1 MLDFKKKVCYNQN
14 IMNKTAKIIIGS
26 VIGIVAVVLL
36 AIVIASFAHPDA
48 GLCRGQ
54 GEDPNRAGYCP
65 ISTAA
70 YDQLIVITGN
80 TQNTPEPDLDLMED
94 ESAATV
100 LSDVFYNSEQGAKP
114 KISVVSASGDNHT
127 IEFDKKSKYVTTST
141 IEASES
147 NLKKLAK
154 ELNKAIKEP
163 ASSYGA
169 NYTGAITEAKNL
181 IDPHSAHPAIIII
194 GSGLSDSG
202 VLDFAHDDVI
212 ENYYDNS
219 SSVVN
224 TLEKNPSVVKNSLKG
239 TSVIWYNLGNTVAP
253 QPSMNEEKATLQ
265 NIYNSLFSYVGADK
279 PEYLY
284 KEQSSKDKSVDSP
297 YTVQPTFASQLSVGD
312 TISFNEYVGA
322 FQPDKAILINSDSAK
337 QKLASFVRKLNRG
350 DKNLKLTGYI
360 AICVDGA
367 TLGKERA
374 ETIKSLLVS
383 MGVDEKRISTY
394 GEPGQPPAN
403 GSNESYSCSRELP
416 DEEKRTVMIE
426 VVE

>member
-1 MLDFKKKVCYNQN
+1 M
-14 IMNKTAKIIIGS
+14 
-26 VIGIVAVVLL
+26 
-36 AIVIASFAHPDA
+36 
-48 GLCRGQ
+48 
-54 GEDPNRAGYCP
+54 
-65 ISTAA
+65 
-70 YDQLIVITGN
+70 
-80 TQNTPEPDLDLMED
+80 
-94 ESAATV
+94 
-100 LSDVFYNSEQGAKP
+100 LSDVFYNSNQGAKP
-114 KISVVSASGDNHT
+114 KISIVSASGDNHA
-127 IEFDKKSKYVTTST
+127 IEFDEKSKYVTTST

-163 ASSYGA
+163 ASSHGA

-181 IDPHSAHPAIIII
+181 IDPSSEHPAIIII

-212 ENYYDNS
+212 ENYDEDP

-224 TLEKNPSVVKNSLKG
+224 TLERNPSVVKNSLKG
-239 TSVIWYNLGNTVAP
+239 ASVIWYNLGNTVAP
-253 QPSMNEEKATLQ
+253 QPSMNEEKTTLQ
-265 NIYNSLFSYVGADK
+265 NIYSSLFSYVGVDE

-284 KEQSSKDKSVDSP
+284 KEQSSKDKSVDSQ
-297 YTVQPTFASQLSVGD
+297 YTVQPTFPGQLSVGD

-322 FQPDKAILINSDSAK
+322 FRPDEAVLINSESAK
-337 QKLASFVRKLNRG
+337 QKLASFVKKLNRG
-350 DKNLKLTGYI
+350 DKKLKLTGYI

-374 ETIKSLLVS
+374 DTIKNLLVS

-394 GEPGQPPAN
+394 GEPGQPPAD
-403 GSNESYSCSRELP
+403 GSNESYSCARNLP
-416 DEEKRTVMIE
+416 GEEMRTVMIE

>member
-1 MLDFKKKVCYNQN
+1 
-14 IMNKTAKIIIGS
+14 MNKTKNVIIAS
-26 VIGIVAVVLL
+26 VIGIIAIVLL
-36 AIVIASFAHPDA
+36 AIVISSFARPDA

-54 GEDPNRAGYCP
+54 GEDPNHAGYCP
-65 ISTAA
+65 ISEES
-70 YDQLIVITGN
+70 YDQLIIISGN
-80 TQNTPEPDLDLMED
+80 TQNTPEPDLDFTED
-94 ESAATV
+94 ESAAEI
-100 LSDVFYNSEQGAKP
+100 LSDVFYSSAQGTKP
-114 KISVVSASGDNHT
+114 NISIISVSGDNHT
-127 IEFDKKSKYVTTST
+127 IEFDKKSKYITTGT

-163 ASSYGA
+163 ASSHGA
-169 NYTGAITEAKNL
+169 NYTGAIAEAKSL
-181 IDPHSAHPAIIII
+181 INPSSEHPAIIIV

-212 ENYYDNS
+212 ENYYDSPS
-219 SSVVN
+219 SIVN

-239 TSVIWYNLGNTVAP
+239 VSVIWYNLGNTVAP

-265 NIYNSLFSYVGADK
+265 NIYNSLFSYVGADE

-284 KEQSSKDKSVDSP
+284 KEQSSNDKSVDSP
-297 YTVQPTFASQLSVGD
+297 YTVQPTFPSQVVVGD
-312 TISFNEYVGA
+312 KISFNEYVGA
-322 FQPDKAILINSDSAK
+322 FQPDKAVLINSDSAK

-374 ETIKSLLVS
+374 DAIKELLVS

-394 GEPGQPPAN
+394 GEPGQPPVD
-403 GSNESYSCSRELP
+403 GKNESYSCNRDIP

-426 VVE
+426 VVEQ

>member
-1 MLDFKKKVCYNQN
+1 
-14 IMNKTAKIIIGS
+14 MNKKATIIIS
-26 VIGIVAVVLL
+26 SIIGIVAVVLL
-36 AIVIASFAHPDA
+36 AIVVSFFAHPDA
-48 GLCRGQ
+48 GLCRGR
-54 GEDPNRAGYCP
+54 GEDPDRPGYCP
-65 ISTAA
+65 ISDES
-70 YDQLIVITGN
+70 YDQLVIITGN
-80 TQNTPEPDLDLMED
+80 TQNTPEPDLDLMGD
-94 ESAATV
+94 ESAAEV
-100 LSDVFYNSEQGAKP
+100 LSDVFYNSEQGSKP
-114 KISVVSASGDNHT
+114 KISIISASGDNHA

-163 ASSYGA
+163 ASSHGA

-181 IDPHSAHPAIIII
+181 IDANSKHPAIMIV

-212 ENYYDNS
+212 ENYYDNP

-224 TLEKNPSVVKNSLKG
+224 TLANSSSVVKNSLKG
-239 TSVIWYNLGNTVAP
+239 ASVIWYNLGNTVAP
-253 QPSMNEEKATLQ
+253 QPSMNDEKATLQ
-265 NIYNSLFSYVGADK
+265 NIYNSLFGYVGADK

-284 KEQSSKDKSVDSP
+284 KEQSSKAQSVESP
-297 YTVQPTFASQLSVGD
+297 YTVQPTFPSQLAVGD
-312 TISFNEYVGA
+312 VVSFNEYVGA
-322 FQPDKAILINSDSAK
+322 FQPDKAILINPESAK
-337 QKLASFVRKLNRG
+337 QKLTSFVKKLNRG

-374 ETIKSLLVS
+374 DTIKGLLIN
-383 MGVDEKRISTY
+383 MGVDEKRISTF
-394 GEPGQPPAN
+394 GEPGQPPLN
-403 GSNESYSCSRELP
+403 GDQEPYSCSRNLP